1 MKITRTSPLTG
12 ETATK
17 EIDVTAAQIASW
29 EGGELAQ
36 NAFPNADSDEREFIM
51 TGYTE
56 HDWNAIVNTAID
68 TFGENDD
75 ES

>member
-12 ETATK
+12 NTATK
-17 EIDVTAAQIASW
+17 EINVTPAQIAAW

-36 NAFPNADSDEREFIM
+36 NAFPDASPSEREFIM
-51 TGYTE
+51 TGYTDF
-56 HDWNAIVNTAID
+56 DWD
-68 TFGENDD
+68 EMFGEIDD

>member
-17 EIDVTAAQIASW
+17 EIDVTAAQIAAW

-36 NAFPNADSDEREFIM
+36 NAFPDASPSEREFIM
-51 TGYTE
+51 TGFTNYE
-56 HDWNAIVNTAID
+56 WNEMFWEID
-68 TFGENDD
+68 DA
-75 ES
+75 

>member
-1 MKITRTSPLTG
+1 MKITRSSSLTG

-36 NAFPNADSDEREFIM
+36 NAFPNASPSEREFIM
-51 TGYTE
+51 TGYTDF
-56 HDWNAIVNTAID
+56 DWD
-68 TFGENDD
+68 EMFGEIDD

>member
-1 MKITRTSPLTG
+1 MKITRKSPLTG

-51 TGYTE
+51 TGYTDY
-56 HDWNAIVNTAID
+56 DWDEMFREI
-68 TFGENDD
+68 DD

>member
-1 MKITRTSPLTG
+1 MNITRTSPLTG

-17 EIDVTAAQIASW
+17 DINVTPAQISAW

-36 NAFPNADSDEREFIM
+36 SAFPNADTDEREFIM
-51 TGYTE
+51 TGYTDY
-56 HDWNAIVNTAID
+56 DWNAM
-68 TFGENDD
+68 FGGIDD

>member
-12 ETATK
+12 NTATK

-51 TGYTE
+51 TGYTDY
-56 HDWNAIVNTAID
+56 DWDEMFREI
-68 TFGENDD
+68 DD

>member
-17 EIDVTAAQIASW
+17 DIDVTAAQIAAW

-36 NAFPNADSDEREFIM
+36 NAFPNASPSEREFIM
-51 TGYTE
+51 SGHTDL
-56 HDWNAIVNTAID
+56 DWNEIFPS
-68 TFGENDD
+68 FGR
-75 ES
+75 

>member
-17 EIDVTAAQIASW
+17 EINVTPAQIVSW
-29 EGGELAQ
+29 EGGELVQ
-36 NAFPNADSDEREFIM
+36 NAFPNSTPSEREFIKS
-51 TGYTE
+51 GYTDF
-56 HDWNAIVNTAID
+56 DWD
-68 TFGENDD
+68 EMFGEIDD

>member
-1 MKITRTSPLTG
+1 MKITRSSSLTG

-36 NAFPNADSDEREFIM
+36 NAFPNASPSEREFIM
-51 TGYTE
+51 SGYTDF
-56 HDWNAIVNTAID
+56 DWDEMFREV
-68 TFGENDD
+68 DD

>member
-1 MKITRTSPLTG
+1 MKITRSSSLTG

-36 NAFPNADSDEREFIM
+36 NAFPNASPSEREFIM
-51 TGYTE
+51 SGYTDF
-56 HDWNAIVNTAID
+56 DWDEMFWEI
-68 TFGENDD
+68 DD